1 MKRKK
6 FIAPGAWFDMV
17 YPADWSEFEDGE
29 GSFLFYNPDKWTGN
43 FRISAFRGNAN
54 YGKDCM
60 EAELRE
66 NRSAQVVR
74 IGKMDCAYSVER
86 FVEEEVTYENHQWV
100 TGQADV
106 AFEISFAVKAGDP
119 IGEAKAVIETL
130 HVRRLD
136 VKYPAEVIP
145 VRLSEILQI
154 DEAFD
159 WVQDEVKQLLKK
171 DFRAEEEDVANM
183 QRLVES
189 GKLNPKKRE
198 PWIALGITLCV
209 ILANEVEGMEWRTLV
224 DGNRE
229 APVMVSV
236 DDEDTLID
244 PLKLVWSRVK
254 AGETVDLVEVYKQI
268 L

>member
-1 MKRKK
+1 M
-6 FIAPGAWFDMV
+6 
-17 YPADWSEFEDGE
+17 
-29 GSFLFYNPDKWTGN
+29 
-43 FRISAFRGNAN
+43 
-54 YGKDCM
+54 
-60 EAELRE
+60 
-66 NRSAQVVR
+66 
-74 IGKMDCAYSVER
+74 
-86 FVEEEVTYENHQWV
+86 
-100 TGQADV
+100 
-106 AFEISFAVKAGDP
+106 
-119 IGEAKAVIETL
+119 
-130 HVRRLD
+130 
-136 VKYPAEVIP
+136 
-145 VRLSEILQI
+145 RLSEILQI

-236 DDEDTLID
+236 DDEDTLIE

>member
-1 MKRKK
+1 MKGKK

-43 FRISAFRGNAN
+43 FRISAFRGNEN
-54 YGKDCM
+54 YGKECVDL
-60 EAELRE
+60 ELKE
-66 NRSAQVVR
+66 NRQSRIVR
-74 IGKMDCAYSVER
+74 IGSMDCAYSMEQ
-86 FVEEEVTYENHQWV
+86 FTEEDGVYENHQWV
-100 TGQADV
+100 TGAADV

-119 IGEAKAVIETL
+119 VDVARSIIESL
-130 HVRRLD
+130 HVRRLG

-159 WVQDEVKQLLKK
+159 WVQEEVKQLLKK
-171 DFRAEEEDVANM
+171 DFRAEEEDVENM

-189 GKLNPKKRE
+189 GKLNPKKRDA
-198 PWIALGITLCV
+198 WIALGITLCV

-236 DDEDTLID
+236 DDELTLID
-244 PLKLVWSRVK
+244 PMKLVWSRVK
-254 AGETVDLVEVYKQI
+254 AGEKVNLVEIYKDI

>member
-1 MKRKK
+1 MKGKK

-54 YGKDCM
+54 YGKECVD
-60 EAELRE
+60 AELKE
-66 NRSAQVVR
+66 NREAQVVR
-74 IGKMDCAYSVER
+74 IGKFDCAYSVER
-86 FVEEEVTYENHQWV
+86 FTEEEENYENHQWV

-119 IGEAKAVIETL
+119 IEVAKAVIESL

-159 WVQDEVKQLLKK
+159 WVQEEVKQLLKK
-171 DFRAEEEDVANM
+171 DFRAEEEDVENM

-189 GKLNPKKRE
+189 GKLSPKKRD

-229 APVMVSV
+229 APVLVSV

-254 AGETVDLVEVYKQI
+254 AGEKVDLVEVYKQI